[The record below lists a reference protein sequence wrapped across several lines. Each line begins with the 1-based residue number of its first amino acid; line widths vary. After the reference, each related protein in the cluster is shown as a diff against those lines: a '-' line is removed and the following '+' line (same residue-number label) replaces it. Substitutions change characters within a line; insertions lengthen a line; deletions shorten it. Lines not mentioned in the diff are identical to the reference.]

1 MQITLYSNFKKRI
14 NSTKQPTGGTN
25 INMTLKRP
33 TSIENPVFI
42 LENSNIVEAANYVRW
57 GDHYYFISNKTY
69 INNDMV
75 EVACSQDVLATY
87 KSDIGS
93 TSTFVE
99 YATTGFNADIL
110 DPRISN
116 TGAVTRAT
124 NSATPTNIFIS
135 GGRYI
140 LSVIG
145 KEGVADRYM
154 ITEAQLK
161 SLGAAISNANDTV
174 AEEVSKR
181 YGNFTNCIVGLRW
194 IPYTMGAGVLEEIS
208 LGTYATGVNAI
219 RKEPSATAHDTVN
232 ITIPWVSSSNGRKAR
247 ETMTLYLPGF
257 GTTTLDTSTYMG
269 VSTITI
275 DIIADVTGSITYALH
290 NPGGTID
297 YFNANVGADIP
308 VTSFTQSPVGMLA
321 SPTSKLAGFF
331 AKEFEASPLLNQAL
345 SAASTIIGNLG
356 NTGSNVACIGGQGSI
371 SSGLIAISNNTIYLT
386 NKSFNYSEDQED
398 MATNYGRPV
407 FAIKT
412 LSTLS
417 GYIKCNGA
425 SVNIEGFEDDKNAVN
440 AFLNSGFFYE

>member
-1 MQITLYSNFKKRI
+1 MQITLYKNFSKKI
-14 NSTKQPTGGTN
+14 NSTKQPIGGTVVDVK
-25 INMTLKRP
+25 LKNP
-33 TSIENPVFI
+33 TSRENPTFI
-42 LENSNIVEAANYVRW
+42 LNSSDLTWNYVKW
-57 GDHYYFISNKTY
+57 GDHYYYISDLVMVS
-69 INNDMV
+69 NDHI
-75 EVACSQDVLATY
+75 EISCTQDPLATY
-87 KSDIGS
+87 KADILN
-93 TSTFVE
+93 TTAFVE
-99 YATTGFNADIL
+99 YSTSAYNVDLL
-110 DPRISN
+110 DHRISN

-181 YGNFTNCIVGLRW
+181 YGNFTNCIVGLKW
-194 IPYTMGAGVLEEIS
+194 IPYTMGAGVLEEIY
-208 LGTYATGVNAI
+208 LGTYATGVTAI
-219 RKEPSATAHDTVN
+219 RKEPIATAHDTVN

-257 GTTTLDTSTYMG
+257 GTTTLDTSTYIG

-275 DIIADVTGSITYALH
+275 DIIADATGSITYALH

-321 SPTSKLAGFF
+321 SPASKLAGFF

-371 SSGLIAISNNTIYLT
+371 SSGLMAIANNTIYLT
-386 NKSFNYSEDQED
+386 NKSFNYSEAQED
-398 MATNYGRPV
+398 MATKYGRPLM
-407 FAIKT
+407 AIT
-412 LSTLS
+412 ALSALT
-417 GYIKCNGA
+417 GYCKCNGA
-425 SVNIEGFEDDKNAVN
+425 SVDIDGLESDKNEVN
-440 AFLNSGFFYE
+440 SFVNSGFYIE